1 MTHSAQLLAAAA
13 LALSILQVSPP
24 LRADVPPPAQRPSV
38 EERLGAQ
45 VPLERRF
52 TTSEGAQVQLAHVLG
67 NGKPTLLVLAY
78 NRCTMLCNLVLR
90 GAADVVH
97 QLELKPGRDYNAVTI
112 SIDPHELPG
121 EASRTQQMLLVKAGY
136 AGQSQRWP
144 FLVGKEADI
153 RAVAG
158 ALGFRYRWDERTQQY
173 SHPAVLFVLSP
184 QGRILAYFYGLR
196 HDAREIEQALRSA
209 APLSRTQAAA
219 SVLSCFRFDTLSQ
232 KYGGRIRLGFQLG
245 SAAVLLL
252 LVAGVWRLRRK
263 SRAVS

>member
-1 MTHSAQLLAAAA
+1 VRR
-13 LALSILQVSPP
+13 LALLLSAATLGLAILTSLP
-24 LRADVPPPAQRPSV
+24 LRADAPPPVKEAGV
-38 EERLGAQ
+38 EEHLGAQ

-52 TTSEGAQVQLAHVLG
+52 TTSEGKQVKLARLLA
-67 NGKPTLLVLAY
+67 NGKPTLLILAY

-136 AGQSQRWP
+136 AGQPQRWP
-144 FLVGKEADI
+144 FLVGKESDI
-153 RAVAG
+153 GAVAG

-173 SHPAVLFVLSP
+173 AHPAVLFVLP
-184 QGRILAYFYGLR
+184 PEGRVISYFYGLK
-196 HDAREIEQALRSA
+196 HDARDIEQALRSA
-209 APLSRTQAAA
+209 SPLARPPAAA

-232 KYGGRIRLGFQLG
+232 KYGRRIRFGFQLG
-245 SAAVLLL
+245 SAAVLVL
-252 LVAGVWRLRRK
+252 LVAGAWRLRRK
-263 SRAVS
+263 SGALS

>member
-13 LALSILQVSPP
+13 LALSIFQVSPP
-24 LRADVPPPAQRPSV
+24 LRADVPSPAQRASV

-52 TTSEGAQVQLAHVLG
+52 TTSEGAQVELARVLG
-67 NGKPTLLVLAY
+67 NGKPTLLV
-78 NRCTMLCNLVLR
+78 
-90 GAADVVH
+90 
-97 QLELKPGRDYNAVTI
+97 
-112 SIDPHELPG
+112 
-121 EASRTQQMLLVKAGY
+121 KAGY
-136 AGQSQRWP
+136 AGQPQRWP
-144 FLVGKEADI
+144 FLVGKESDI